1 MHVSH
6 PVTNYEFF
14 YEPFYVSMDSAPPF
28 DERFIGYGFT
38 RNTQVVQLHNLTLL
52 QRQENTVN
60 YSPIQCCLGIRNVG
74 TRVQLS
80 SAFAYICH
88 PLGLPKEENETSV
101 AREAKQSKSAPLQ
114 VVQRRNLGSI
124 RKNSTNEKTNEKE
137 KLK

>member
-38 RNTQVVQLHNLTLL
+38 RNTQVLSSSVKKT
-52 QRQENTVN
+52 TVN
-60 YSPIQCCLGIRNVG
+60 YSSMKCCLGVRNVG
-74 TRVQLS
+74 PRLQLS

-88 PLGLPKEENETSV
+88 PLGLPKEENETPM

-114 VVQRRNLGSI
+114 IVQRRNLGSI
-124 RKNSTNEKTNEKE
+124 WKNSAISKTNKKE